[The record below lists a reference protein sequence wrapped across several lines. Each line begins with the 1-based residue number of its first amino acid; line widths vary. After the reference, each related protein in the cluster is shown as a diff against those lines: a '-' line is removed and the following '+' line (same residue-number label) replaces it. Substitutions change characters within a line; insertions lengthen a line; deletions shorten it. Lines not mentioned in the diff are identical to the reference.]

1 MSSKTAFVTG
11 IFGQDAAYLSKL
23 LLDKGYRV
31 IGAHRRTSTNNS
43 WRLKELGIEN
53 EIEFVEFE
61 LIEFSNILRAI
72 EKAAPDEIY
81 NLAAQSFVGS
91 SFEQPIYTADAD
103 ALAVTRI
110 LEAIRTI
117 NPSIR
122 FYQASTS
129 EMYGKVAEEVQSET
143 TPFHP
148 RSPYG
153 VAKLYGHW
161 ITRNYRESWDI
172 FATSGI
178 LFNHESPLRGTE
190 FVTRKITTGLAQ
202 IKSGQIKHLELGN
215 IAAKRDWGHARDYV
229 EGMYKMLQQ
238 DTPDDFVL
246 ATGETHTIENF
257 ADCAC
262 EAAGFKVEWVGEGL
276 GRRAIDRSSGNDLI
290 RINEKFFRPAEVDV
304 LRGSAAKAKSVLG
317 WEPQTNFRQLI
328 DEMMEADLRRET
340 NGIALI

>member
-1 MSSKTAFVTG
+1 MAQKTALVTG
-11 IFGQDAAYLSKL
+11 IFGQDAAYLSHVL
-23 LLDKGYRV
+23 LKEGYHV

-43 WRLKELGIEN
+43 WRLKELGIES

-72 EKAAPDEIY
+72 ENTKPDEIY

-110 LEAIRTI
+110 LEAIRTV
-117 NPSIR
+117 NPAIR

-129 EMYGKVAEEVQSET
+129 EMFGKIAHEIQTEQ

-161 ITRNYRESWDI
+161 ITTNYRESYDI

-178 LFNHESPLRGTE
+178 LFNHESPLRGIE
-190 FVTRKITTGLAQ
+190 FVTRKITTSFAK
-202 IKSGQIKHLELGN
+202 IKTGQMGVMELGN
-215 IAAKRDWGHARDYV
+215 IAATRDWGHARDYV
-229 EGMYKMLQQ
+229 EGMYLMMRH
-238 DTPDDFVL
+238 DTADDFIL
-246 ATGETHTIENF
+246 ATGETHSIEEF
-257 ADCAC
+257 AEIAGNL
-262 EAAGFKVEWVGEGL
+262 AGFKVTWEGEGL
-276 GRRAIDRSSGNDLI
+276 NRRAIDEKTGRDLI
-290 RINEKFFRPAEVDV
+290 HINPAFFRPAEVDV
-304 LRGSAAKAKSVLG
+304 LRGSAQKAKSVLG
-317 WEPQTNFRQLI
+317 WEPKSNFTELVH
-328 DEMMEADLRRET
+328 EMMEADMKRAVDGT
-340 NGIALI
+340 ALI